1 MRSTCIIA
9 AGLEIIHALG
19 GFEDFGAGFESVQQA
34 RDGSFG
40 DLTQKG
46 FQLGEG
52 FLDGVQ
58 VGAVGRQIFQRGSS
72 RFDEFLD
79 PGSRVARQIVHDDDV
94 AFGERGREA
103 FFHPFLERGGVH
115 GFVVSLLRHEAAQA
129 QAGDKRDILIVAV
142 RDADAQSPAAPA
154 SAALARHLRGR
165 PGLIDE
171 HEFGR
176 IEIELAVEPL
186 LASLQDVRALLL
198 LGMRRFF

>member
-1 MRSTCIIA
+1 MIA

-79 PGSRVARQIVHDDDV
+79 PRSRVARQIVHDDDV
-94 AFGERGREA
+94 ALGERGREA